1 MEIIVPPAF
10 PDYEL
15 MDSGNHEKLERFGGF
30 VLCRP
35 EPQALWNKKLPE
47 PEWERM
53 AHAVFRRIREQS
65 QGTWEGERGE
75 WRKNKEMPDQWYV
88 QYAYAG
94 FSFRLR
100 LGLTAFGHVGIF
112 PEQSFNWN
120 FLLDLLPKFRPG
132 VFRLLNLFAYTGASS
147 LAARAAGADVVHVDS
162 VKNVL
167 TWARQNMEASRL
179 SDIRWVPEDALKFVK
194 REVKRGN
201 RYQGILLDPPAYG
214 RGPAGE
220 KWVLNDH
227 LNELIYLCG
236 NLLDKTRNSFL
247 ILNMYSLGHSALI
260 AENLLK
266 QEFPDASVVSGEIG
280 VPDSFGRLL
289 PLGIFARA
297 EY

>member
-1 MEIIVPPAF
+1 MEIIIPPAF
-10 PDYEL
+10 SDYEL
-15 MDSGNHEKLERFGGF
+15 IDSGDHEKLERFGEYI
-30 VLCRP
+30 LCRP

-47 PEWERM
+47 NEWDRM
-53 AHAVFRRIREQS
+53 AHAVFRRIKEQS
-65 QGTWEGERGE
+65 QGSWEGERGE
-75 WRKNKEMPDQWYV
+75 WKKKKEMPDQWYV
-88 QYAYAG
+88 QYSYMG
-94 FSFRLR
+94 FSFRMR
-100 LGLTAFGHVGIF
+100 LGLTAFGHIGIF

-120 FLLDLLPKFRPG
+120 FLFDCIPQYRKG
-132 VFRLLNLFAYTGASS
+132 TFRLLNLFAYTGASS
-147 LAARAAGADVVHVDS
+147 LAARAAGADVIHVDS
-162 VKNVL
+162 VRNVL
-167 TWARQNMEASRL
+167 TWARQNMEVSQL

-227 LNELIYLCG
+227 LNELVHLCG
-236 NLLDKTRNSFL
+236 NLLDRTRQSFL

-266 QEFPDASVVSGEIG
+266 QVFIDASVVSGEIG
-280 VPDSFGRLL
+280 VPDRFGRLL

-297 EY
+297 LY

>member
-15 MDSGNHEKLERFGGF
+15 IDSGNHEKLERFGRF
-30 VLCRP
+30 IICRP
-35 EPQALWNKKLPE
+35 EPQALWNKNLPE
-47 PEWERM
+47 AEWEKM
-53 AHAVFRRIREQS
+53 AHAVFRRFREQS

-75 WRKNKEMPDQWYV
+75 WKKYREMPDQWNV
-88 QYAYAG
+88 QYTYAG
-94 FSFRLR
+94 YSFRMR

-120 FLLDLLPKFRPG
+120 FLIDFIPKYSQG
-132 VFRLLNLFAYTGASS
+132 TFRLLNLFAYTGASS
-147 LAARAAGADVVHVDS
+147 LAARAAGADVTHVDS

-167 TWARQNMEASRL
+167 TWARQNMEASGL
-179 SDIRWVPEDALKFVK
+179 NDIRWVPEDAMKFIK
-194 REVKRGN
+194 REVRRGN

-220 KWVLNDH
+220 KWILNDH
-227 LNELIYLCG
+227 LNELIHQCAS
-236 NLLDKTRNSFL
+236 LLDRTRKSFL

-266 QEFPDASVVSGEIG
+266 QEFSDASVISGEIAI
-280 VPDSFGRLL
+280 PDRHGRLL

-297 EY
+297 QF

>member
-15 MDSGNHEKLERFGGF
+15 IDSGNHEKLERFGRF
-30 VLCRP
+30 IICRP
-35 EPQALWNKKLPE
+35 EPQALWNKNLPE
-47 PEWERM
+47 AEWEKM
-53 AHAVFRRIREQS
+53 AHAVFRRFREQS

-75 WRKNKEMPDQWYV
+75 WKKYREMPDQWNV
-88 QYAYAG
+88 QYNYAG
-94 FSFRLR
+94 YSFRMR

-120 FLLDLLPKFRPG
+120 FLMDFIPKYSQG
-132 VFRLLNLFAYTGASS
+132 TFRLLNLFAYTGASS
-147 LAARAAGADVVHVDS
+147 LAARAAGADVTHVDS

-167 TWARQNMEASRL
+167 TWARQNMEASGL
-179 SDIRWVPEDALKFVK
+179 NDIRWVPEDAMKFVK
-194 REVKRGN
+194 REVRRGN

-220 KWVLNDH
+220 KWILNDH
-227 LNELIYLCG
+227 LNELIHQCAS
-236 NLLDKTRNSFL
+236 LLDRTRKSFL

-266 QEFPDASVVSGEIG
+266 QEISDASVISGEIG
-280 VPDSFGRLL
+280 IPDRHGRLL

-297 EY
+297 QF